1 MSYSSI
7 KSKCIAVSGIK
18 DDTFAKRL
26 VNDAAREVYESAD
39 LKGSLKEAIIY
50 FSDTDTKL
58 FSIPFYM
65 QNIRAARW
73 YGSQGKIQITDIVPR
88 FQDYS
93 WGVDLLDWRELGES
107 TLNVQI
113 DNASTLRFVLPI
125 EEATAVQITVV
136 GKTPNSER
144 LSETVTIPA
153 GSLQIDT
160 ANNFVIAPVSITK
173 NRTTTYDIN
182 ILDADGD
189 TIGKIP
195 NHQLSSRYVIY
206 QVRDDS
212 IQGMPEISGVEILY
226 KENFQT
232 FENDNDSLLSD
243 RYDDAIYWKFMEH
256 HHGQTKDDQSIP
268 RALAARAK
276 AEEIIVQNSIN
287 LQRGKKLKF
296 ETVANKF
303 YGLWKAGYRF
313 NLPWSR

>member
-7 KSKCIAVSGIK
+7 KAKCIAVSGIK
-18 DDTFAKRL
+18 DDLFAKRL

-73 YGSQGKIQITDIVPR
+73 YGSQAKIQITDIAPR

-93 WGVDLLDWRELGES
+93 WGLDLLDWREIGES
-107 TLNVQI
+107 TLNVQV

-125 EEATAVQITVV
+125 EETEAVTITVV

-144 LSETVTIPA
+144 LSETVTIAA
-153 GSLQIDT
+153 GTLEIET
-160 ANNFVIAPVSITK
+160 ANDFVIAPVSITK

-189 TIGKIP
+189 VVGKIP
-195 NHQLSSRYVIY
+195 NHQLVSRYVIY

-226 KENFQT
+226 KEQFQT

-256 HHGQTKDDQSIP
+256 HHAQTKDGLQN
-268 RALAARAK
+268 ALAARAK

-296 ETVANKF
+296 EYVANKF
-303 YGLWKAGYRF
+303 YGLWKSGYRF